1 MTLRKRK
8 NSRRLLGYDYSQ
20 SGMYFVTVVSHQRLH
35 LFGQVKDNKMTL
47 SKLGAIIMSCW
58 QQIPQHFESVE
69 LDAFVIMPNHLH
81 GIIVLQDDS
90 EKVTLGHVMNT
101 FKGAVTR
108 QARKTDL
115 DIDLEHPIWHRNFH
129 DHIIRNE
136 ADLNRIRQYVQTN
149 PARWEADTYYE

>member
-1 MTLRKRK
+1 MARRKRK
-8 NSRRLLGYDYSQ
+8 NSLRLAGYDYSQ
-20 SGMYFVTVVSHQRLH
+20 SGMYFVTVLSYQRLQ
-35 LFGQVKDNKMTL
+35 LFGHIKNSEMTL
-47 SKLGAIIMSCW
+47 SKLGNIIVSCW
-58 QQIPQHFESVE
+58 QQIPKHFQSVE
-69 LDAFVIMPNHLH
+69 LDAFVMMPNHIH

-108 QARKTDL
+108 QARKSNL
-115 DIDLEHPIWHRNFH
+115 DIDLEHPVWHRNFH

-149 PARWEADTYYE
+149 PARWEADTFYD